1 MRAMSVKSKSGK
13 LSGFSERTSDIILVV
28 ICTVVLFLVA
38 YPLYYVLIA
47 SVSDPYDVYAGKTFL
62 RPSQFTLE
70 GYQAVFAEPQILTG
84 LFNSFKYT
92 IIGTVFSVVVLYL
105 TAYPLSVK
113 GLPGRK
119 FLSIFFIITMY
130 FGGGMVPT
138 YLIVKHTGLINNMW
152 ALFLPGGVAVGN
164 MIIVRNFF
172 ENSIPKEMTEAAQ
185 IDGASK
191 WKTFIQIVVP
201 LSRSIMA
208 VMVVFSM
215 VAYWNDWFTSLI
227 YLPSPERAPL
237 PLVLRNI
244 LIKSSA
250 SASQASTISGGF
262 AELNKMTEM
271 IKFSSIIIA
280 ALPMLVIYPFVQKY
294 FEKGFM
300 AGAVKG

>member
-1 MRAMSVKSKSGK
+1 MRANTKTGK
-13 LSGFSERTSDIILVV
+13 LSGFSERTSDMILVV
-28 ICTVVLFLVA
+28 ICAVVLFVVA

-62 RPSQFTLE
+62 LPSQFTLE
-70 GYQAVFAEPQILTG
+70 GYKAVFAEPQILTG
-84 LFNSFKYT
+84 LLNSFKYT

-113 GLPGRK
+113 DLPGRK
-119 FLSIFFIITMY
+119 FFSIFFIITMY

-138 YLIVKHTGLINNMW
+138 YLIVKNTGLINNMW

-191 WKTFIQIVVP
+191 WTTFIQIVVP

-215 VAYWNDWFTSLI
+215 VAYWNDWFTALI
-227 YLPSPERAPL
+227 YLPSPGKAPL

>member
-1 MRAMSVKSKSGK
+1 MRKNTKSGK
-13 LSGFSERTSDIILVV
+13 LTGLSEKSSDIILV
-28 ICTVVLFLVA
+28 ILCSIILLIVA

-47 SVSDPYDVYAGKTFL
+47 SVSNPYDVYAGKTFL
-62 RPSQFTLE
+62 LPSQFTLD
-70 GYQAVFAEPQILTG
+70 GYKSVFADPNILLG

-105 TAYPLSVK
+105 AAYPLSVK
-113 GLPGRK
+113 DLPGRK
-119 FLSIFFIITMY
+119 FISIFFIITMY

-138 YLIVKHTGLINNMW
+138 YLVVKQTGLINSMW

-172 ENSIPKEMTEAAQ
+172 ENSIPKEMIEAAN

-191 WKTFIQIVVP
+191 WTTFIKIVVP

-215 VAYWNDWFTSLI
+215 VAYWNDWFTAMI
-227 YLPSPERAPL
+227 YLPSPNKSPL

-280 ALPMLVIYPFVQKY
+280 AVPMLIIYPFVQKY

>member
-1 MRAMSVKSKSGK
+1 MRADRKTGK
-13 LSGFSERTSDIILVV
+13 LSGLSERTSDIILVV
-28 ICTVVLFLVA
+28 VCAVVLFIVA
-38 YPLYYVLIA
+38 YPLYYVLVA

-62 RPSQFTLE
+62 LPSQFTMD
-70 GYQAVFAEPQILTG
+70 GYKAVFAEPQILTG
-84 LFNSFKYT
+84 LLNRFKYT

-113 GLPGRK
+113 DLPGRK

-138 YLIVKHTGLINNMW
+138 YLIVKNTGLINNMW

-191 WKTFIQIVVP
+191 WTTFIQIVVP

-227 YLPSPERAPL
+227 YLPSPSKAPL

-280 ALPMLVIYPFVQKY
+280 AVPMLVVYPFVQKY

>member
-1 MRAMSVKSKSGK
+1 MNAKTKSGK
-13 LSGFSERTSDIILVV
+13 LTGLSEKSSDLILVV
-28 ICTVVLFLVA
+28 ICAFILFIVA
-38 YPLYYVLIA
+38 YPLYYILIA
-47 SVSDPYDVYAGKTFL
+47 SVSNPYDVYAGKTFL
-62 RPSQFTLE
+62 LPSQFTLD
-70 GYQAVFAEPQILTG
+70 GYKSVFADPQILTG
-84 LFNSFKYT
+84 LINSFKYT

-105 TAYPLSVK
+105 AAYPLSVK
-113 GLPGRK
+113 DLPGRK
-119 FLSIFFIITMY
+119 WISILFIITMY

-138 YLIVKHTGLINNMW
+138 YLVVKQTGLINNIW
-152 ALFLPGGVAVGN
+152 ALFLPGGVGVGN

-172 ENSIPKEMTEAAQ
+172 ENSIPKEMIEAAE

-191 WKTFIQIVVP
+191 WTTFIKIVVP

-215 VAYWNDWFTSLI
+215 VAYWNDWFTAMI
-227 YLPSPERAPL
+227 YLPSPNKAPL

-262 AELNKMTEM
+262 AELNRMTEM

-280 ALPMLVIYPFVQKY
+280 ALPMLIIYPFVQKY

>member
-62 RPSQFTLE
+62 LPSQFTLE
-70 GYQAVFAEPQILTG
+70 GYRAVFADPQILTG
-84 LFNSFKYT
+84 LFNSFKDT